1 MTTDHSSAVHHT
13 ITGSHHKESHTSPT
27 THGRYTNQSQGQHIC
42 HIPHHS
48 RAVHPPSSRPDIHPI
63 RHSTHPHQALF
74 IQSLPNTRQSSAIR
88 HLTAIPAQFVNT
100 RPAIYRTRLT
110 RRAVR
115 RPIALGLHHHPGLH
129 WDCDPPAI
137 GAVKFKQDRR
147 PL

>member
-1 MTTDHSSAVHHT
+1 MHETTREYGTRGAPMPSLDSRPLKGGTPLNHSANISVIFHT
-13 ITGSHHKESHTSPT
+13 TQ
-27 THGRYTNQSQGQHIC
+27 GRYTPRRVVQAY
-42 HIPHHS
+42 IPL
-48 RAVHPPSSRPDIHPI
+48 DIQN
-63 RHSTHPHQALF
+63 QALV

>member
-1 MTTDHSSAVHHT
+1 MRYTTRSQDHITKKVTRLRPLIAGTPINHRVNISAIFHT
-13 ITGSHHKESHTSPT
+13 TR
-27 THGRYTNQSQGQHIC
+27 GRYTPHQVVQTY
-42 HIPHHS
+42 IPS
-48 RAVHPPSSRPDIHPI
+48 DIHHTLTKPF
-63 RHSTHPHQALF
+63 SYKVHQ
-74 IQSLPNTRQSSAIR
+74 IQDMQSSAIR